1 MLSVF
6 GMQALIESFF
16 ETWNYVLT
24 IFFYSIVQV
33 GGPMLMKDLM
43 KFAEMEPKLSSY
55 AGHIANK
62 PPPNY
67 K

>member
-1 MLSVF
+1 MLK
-6 GMQALIESFF
+6 E
-16 ETWNYVLT
+16 E
-24 IFFYSIVQV
+24 
-33 GGPMLMKDLM
+33 LM